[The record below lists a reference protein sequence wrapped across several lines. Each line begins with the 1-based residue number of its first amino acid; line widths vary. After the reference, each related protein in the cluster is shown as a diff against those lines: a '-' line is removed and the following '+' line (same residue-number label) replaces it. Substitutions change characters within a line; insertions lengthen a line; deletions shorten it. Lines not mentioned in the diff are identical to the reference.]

1 MAYQQYP
8 PQQPQYP
15 QQPFPQPGAPP
26 PPVAPPPQAFPAP
39 AAGPAQPS
47 DLSKVGQFG
56 LFTFIAVG
64 ACVGMALFG
73 WILQLAK
80 VANYGAF
87 FQFAGYLGSAALT
100 LLGLTIV
107 VRLLDKKT

>member
-26 PPVAPPPQAFPAP
+26 PPQAPPPQAFPAAP
-39 AAGPAQPS
+39 AGPVQPS
-47 DLSKVGQFG
+47 EISKLGQFG
-56 LFTFIAVG
+56 LFTFIAVAASLG
-64 ACVGMALFG
+64 LALFG
-73 WILQLAK
+73 WILSLAK
-80 VANYGAF
+80 VASAGHFNT
-87 FQFAGYLGSAALT
+87 FAGFFGTASLT

-107 VRLLDKKT
+107 LRLLDRK